1 MQGNME
7 IVSIARETEFLL
19 LTGMEIQKQVL

>member
-7 IVSIARETEFLL
+7 IVSIVRETELLL

>member
-7 IVSIARETEFLL
+7 IVSIARETELLL